1 MGQLITK
8 RDRPGQQQPPRAA
21 PAESIEPATGLPD
34 SVDTCIYGFAK
45 QGFEAIHDAFA
56 DNLYSGADIGASAAV
71 FIDGEAVVDLWGGYF
86 DATYTRPWERDTIVN
101 GFSSTKTMTALCA
114 LVLAD
119 RGEIDLNAPVKKYW
133 PEFAAAG
140 KERVEVRHIVSHTSG
155 VAGWAEP
162 MTLQDIYDL
171 EKSTALL
178 ARQEPWWEP
187 GTAAGYHGMNMGHLV
202 GEVVR
207 RVTGM
212 SLGRFFEKEIARP
225 LSADYHIGTPA
236 ECDSRISL
244 LIQGYPIQPNGNEF
258 FKRSLLNPPARHFD
272 TWSIAWRRA
281 ELGAMNGHGNARA
294 IATVQS
300 ILANG
305 GVKGARLLSERGRHK
320 VLEEQAN
327 GVDLVLGAPLRWGLG
342 YCLNRPVRTNQLH
355 PNGALG
361 RNVAFWAGN
370 GGSMSYVDLDARMAF
385 AFAPNRWITG
395 PHEQQRSLSILS
407 ATYACLAKLAADS

>member
-1 MGQLITK
+1 M
-8 RDRPGQQQPPRAA
+8 PGLTSSSHTPRRQQP
-21 PAESIEPATGLPD
+21 SHEPSALSPEPLSGLPD
-34 SVDTCIYGFAK
+34 SGAECIHGFVK
-45 QGFEAIHDAFA
+45 PGFEAVREAFA
-56 DNLYSGADIGASAAV
+56 ANLYSGADIGASAAV
-71 FIDGEAVVDLWGGYF
+71 FVHGEAVVDLWGGYF
-86 DATYTRPWERDTIVN
+86 DATYTRPWGEDTIVN

-114 LVLAD
+114 LMLAD
-119 RGEIDLNAPVKKYW
+119 RGEIELDAPVKKYW

-140 KERVEVRHIVSHTSG
+140 KGRVEVRHIVSHTSG

-162 MTLQDIYDL
+162 MTLQDIYDP
-171 EKSTALL
+171 EKSTVLL

-187 GTAAGYHGMNMGHLV
+187 GTGAGYHGMNMGHLV

-212 SLGRFFEKEIARP
+212 SLGKFFQKEIATP
-225 LSADYHIGTPA
+225 LRADYHIGTPV
-236 ECDSRISL
+236 ECDPRISL

-258 FKRSLLNPPARHFD
+258 FKRSLLNPAARHFD

-294 IATVQS
+294 IAMIQS

-305 GVKGARLLSERGRHK
+305 GVKGTRLLSEQGRLR
-320 VLEEQAN
+320 VLAEQAN
-327 GVDLVLGAPLRWGLG
+327 GVDLVLGVPLRWGMG
-342 YCLNRPVRTNQLH
+342 YCLNLPVPRGQLD
-355 PNGALG
+355 PSRALG

-385 AFAPNRWITG
+385 GFTPNRWITG
-395 PHEQQRSLSILS
+395 PHEQQRSLRILS
-407 ATYACLAKLAADS
+407 AAYACLTRLPANS